1 MLGSAF
7 WLTLATL
14 LGLCLGFAREWLLV
28 ASWGA
33 GERSDAF
40 LIALFLPEALRMSLA
55 GGVLSAAA
63 LPLFLERQGERR
75 LDWLAAILPAL
86 LGIAVALSLL
96 LLAAA
101 PWLVRLL
108 GPGLAETASAQA
120 AANLRVLAWCV
131 PGLMLH
137 ALFSIPLQ
145 AAERFVLAGLGSLLF
160 NLPPVL
166 YLALHGQAS
175 QPEQL
180 ALACLLGSLL
190 MPLVLLPSLWIEGW
204 RPWHWRLSG
213 TELGERYDAARIDA
227 FLEACPHMV
236 AFFER
241 HTHLRFVDGN
251 GIPDM
256 HGDTPGAAE
265 GGHQLVAAPYDARQ
279 LGPLLPRLRKTL
291 RETSFMGMPIMAG
304 ADLAAFLDLTRSL
317 PAFLHVARRFSSHL
331 WHLLRYGRAMHL
343 VNGVALV
350 ARLAKSAEA
359 LGVRLIESAPARELL
374 LRDGKVVGALVE
386 SAEGLLRIEA
396 GAVVLACGGFPHDPQ
411 RRAELAPTLDTLLPL
426 PPPGCNGDGLRLGE
440 SAGGRVADDL
450 RSPIAWA
457 PVSRVPHGDGETGHF
472 PHIIER
478 GKPGLIGVLANGRRF
493 VNEAHG
499 YHDYVAALLEAT
511 PPGQP
516 ARSWLVCD
524 RRFLRRY
531 GLGYVRPAPLPI
543 AAHLRSGYL
552 KRGTSL
558 DQLARSC
565 GIDPSG
571 LAATVAE
578 YNRHAREGRDPE
590 FGRGGTAFNRKQGDP
605 AYPGPNPCV
614 APIERGPYYAVQVEP
629 GCFGT
634 FAGLKTDAQARVL
647 DGGGQPIPGLYAAGA
662 DMASLFAGHYPS
674 GGINLGPALTFG
686 YIAGRH
692 IAGALGYE
700 QEQAQR
706 G

>member
-1 MLGSAF
+1 M
-7 WLTLATL
+7 T
-14 LGLCLGFAREWLLV
+14 
-28 ASWGA
+28 
-33 GERSDAF
+33 
-40 LIALFLPEALRMSLA
+40 
-55 GGVLSAAA
+55 SAAVETT
-63 LPLFLERQGERR
+63 PLTCDVLVVGSG
-75 LDWLAAILPAL
+75 AA
-86 LGIAVALSLL
+86 G
-96 LLAAA
+96 LAAA
-101 PWLVRLL
+101 VTAAWHGRRVVLVEKDPVF
-108 GPGLAETASAQA
+108 GGASAWSGGWAWLPRNPLARRAGIEEDIEQPRTY
-120 AANLRVLAWCV
+120 LR
-131 PGLMLH
+131 H
-137 ALFSIPLQ
+137 
-145 AAERFVLAGLGSLLF
+145 
-160 NLPPVL
+160 
-166 YLALHGQAS
+166 
-175 QPEQL
+175 
-180 ALACLLGSLL
+180 
-190 MPLVLLPSLWIEGW
+190 
-204 RPWHWRLSG
+204 
-213 TELGERYDAARIDA
+213 ELGERYDAARIDA

-450 RSPIAWA
+450 R
-457 PVSRVPHGDGETGHF
+457 
-472 PHIIER
+472 
-478 GKPGLIGVLANGRRF
+478 
-493 VNEAHG
+493 
-499 YHDYVAALLEAT
+499 
-511 PPGQP
+511 
-516 ARSWLVCD
+516 
-524 RRFLRRY
+524 FLRRY